1 MKLGN
6 TFYCPEGLSIILKL
20 DQFFAYDCTFLFYLN
35 LLFFLGNSIWS
46 ELWDKNLL
54 SEPVYYLLIV
64 SQCCNA
70 IGFLNL
76 TNFLNVHI
84 FQTLQLTDEYIA
96 YTLIPMQ
103 MFDLLGR
110 ILVPLVS
117 DKLQPYCRFIRHW
130 IYILGCIGTGSCMM
144 SLELAKTWNQLLVLC
159 VLMGF
164 FSRYVKYCHLILP
177 IV

>member
-1 MKLGN
+1 M
-6 TFYCPEGLSIILKL
+6 
-20 DQFFAYDCTFLFYLN
+20 
-35 LLFFLGNSIWS
+35 
-46 ELWDKNLL
+46 WDKNLL

-103 MFDLLGR
+103 IFDLLGR
-110 ILVPLVS
+110 IFVPLLS
-117 DKLQPYCRFIRHW
+117 DKLQPYCKFIRHW

-164 FSRYVKYCHLILP
+164 FSRYVEYCLFCLLSRLIKVQGNFKVSVNIPKSLGTP
-177 IV
+177 LNIDYFSSCHFMDINI

>member
-1 MKLGN
+1 M
-6 TFYCPEGLSIILKL
+6 
-20 DQFFAYDCTFLFYLN
+20 
-35 LLFFLGNSIWS
+35 
-46 ELWDKNLL
+46 WDKNLL

-103 MFDLLGR
+103 IFDFLGR
-110 ILVPLVS
+110 IIVPLLS
-117 DKLQPYCRFIRHW
+117 DKLQPYCKFIRHW

-164 FSRYVKYCHLILP
+164 FSRYVKYCLLSRLIKVQGNFTDSVKPKSLGTP
-177 IV
+177 LNIDYFSSCHFMDINI

>member
-1 MKLGN
+1 M
-6 TFYCPEGLSIILKL
+6 
-20 DQFFAYDCTFLFYLN
+20 
-35 LLFFLGNSIWS
+35 
-46 ELWDKNLL
+46 WDKNLL

-103 MFDLLGR
+103 IFDFLGR

-164 FSRYVKYCHLILP
+164 FSRYVKYCLLSRLIKVQGNFKVSVNIPKILGTP
-177 IV
+177 LNIDYFSSCHFMDINI